1 MDSSD
6 DLLVPLEPA
15 LLTVEEASRVLRIG
29 RQLAYQLAHEYLAS
43 GGIPGIPVIRFGV
56 KNLRV
61 PRWALVELAETGNVV
76 RLCDGRVPTGA
87 HHGD

>member
-6 DLLVPLEPA
+6 DLPVPSEPA

-43 GGIPGIPVIRFGV
+43 GGITGIPVIRFGV